1 MDADYR
7 GRVNAAGAELLDIIQ
22 GLEGI
27 KQNNAG
33 YRVIDEIFGSDSV
46 DMNNVD
52 EVLGAMAP
60 RTQVFDS
67 NLNVIGG
74 DQIRDD
80 KGRINLDQIP
90 HDDSKLS
97 KTIPDEVNSDKDP
110 YMKYMLYPEQYNSDD
125 VPAQF
130 KRAHNIGKAMQAD
143 DTEAYRRAGMPIS
156 VTDTAGAY
164 IAKHLTKGKT
174 KPQPIRSTGFAVSGG
189 LGQPNRSQILIPGTD
204 KVFMEQSKDVQSA
217 YKDERNIDLV
227 TQLMRQ
233 GGASIGNPSQMFI
246 APGEGMHMD
255 HVRSL
260 SSSIDT
266 VGQEGWGYS
275 DAEENRSYLDR
286 DANVHSKLNYGIG
299 AQHLMMREAD
309 DMRKKGEEF
318 PARLSRKQ
326 LSDKDRVRLSDDAGI
341 VKLITSKQTDPNV
354 AGKRLLEYLQYA
366 NRLSR

>member
-22 GLEGI
+22 GLEGV

-33 YRVIDEIFGSDSV
+33 YRVIDEIFGSDTV

-60 RTQVFDS
+60 RTQVLDS

-80 KGRINLDQIP
+80 KGRINLDQIR
-90 HDDSKLS
+90 HDESKLS
-97 KTIPDEVNSDKDP
+97 KTIPDEVNSDTDP
-110 YMKYMLYPEQYNSDD
+110 YMKYMLYPEQYKSEE
-125 VPAQF
+125 VPDQF

-143 DTEAYRRAGMPIS
+143 DTAAYKKAGMPIS
-156 VTDTAGAY
+156 VTGEAGSH
-164 IAKHLTKGKT
+164 IAKHLTKGKNA
-174 KPQPIRSTGFAVSGG
+174 QPIRSTGFVVSGG
-189 LGQPNRSQILIPGTD
+189 LGSPTRSQILIPGSD
-204 KVFMEQSKDVQSA
+204 KVFNEQDKATQIA
-217 YKDERNIDLV
+217 YKDNRNVDLV
-227 TQLMRQ
+227 SQLISQ

-246 APGEGMHMD
+246 PPGEAMHMD

-266 VGQEGWGYS
+266 LGPQGWGYS
-275 DAEENRSYLDR
+275 DSKENLSYLDR

-299 AQHLMMREAD
+299 AQHMMMREAD

-318 PARLSRKQ
+318 PARLSRQQ

-341 VKLITSKQTDPNV
+341 VKLITSKQTDPNI
-354 AGKRLLEYLQYA
+354 AGKRLLEYLQYS

>member
-1 MDADYR
+1 MDADRR

-33 YRVIDEIFGSDSV
+33 YRVIDEVFGSDSV

-52 EVLGAMAP
+52 EVLGALAP

-80 KGRINLDQIP
+80 KGRINLDQIR

-110 YMKYMLYPEQYNSDD
+110 YMKYYLYPEKYKSEE

-130 KRAHNIGKAMQAD
+130 KRAHNMGKAMQAN

-156 VTDTAGAY
+156 VTDEAGSY
-164 IAKHLTKGKT
+164 IAKHLTKGKNA
-174 KPQPIRSTGFAVSGG
+174 QPIRSTGFVVSGG
-189 LGQPNRSQILIPGTD
+189 LGSPTRSQILIPGTD
-204 KVFMEQSKDVQSA
+204 KIYSEQGKDVQTE
-217 YKDERNIDLV
+217 YKNVRNDELV
-227 TQLMRQ
+227 TQLARQ
-233 GGASIGNPSQMFI
+233 GFASIGNPSEMI
-246 APGEGMHMD
+246 IPPGEAMHMD

-266 VGQEGWGYS
+266 LGEGGWGYS
-275 DAEENRSYLDR
+275 DAIENRSYLDR

-299 AQHLMMREAD
+299 AQHMMMREAD

-318 PARLSRKQ
+318 PARLSRQQ